1 MAVKNELTV
10 SSIKM
15 LAMDMINKAG
25 SGHPGVVF
33 SSAPIIYALYMYELN
48 ITANNPT
55 WINRDRFILSNGHA
69 SAALYS
75 TLYHAGFNYSIE
87 DLKRFRDIDSY
98 TPGHPELNA
107 ELGIECST
115 GLLGQGVASA
125 VGIALGERYLE
136 SICKSVNKKSKLIDF
151 NTFVLCGDGDMQ
163 EGITYEALSFAGA
176 QKLNKLTVI
185 YDSNKMQIDG
195 EVDNT
200 FIDNIEERFESIGFD
215 VINVKNGHNVSDIV
229 DALQEAEKN
238 DMPTLVIVNTK
249 IGYGTSLEGTNAAHS
264 KLLDD
269 EEINS
274 LKQKAKLNTEP
285 FMVSEAIKNNMTDSI
300 IKRVAK
306 KYENWLKEYDLT
318 RQNQDSNLSSL
329 INLLERNE
337 IEIDFDSTNYKI
349 NDNYC
354 EEERVSNCKVI
365 NFIAPKTHFFVGGSA
380 DLAVSTKAVIDKS
393 GLMSNDNPSG
403 RNIAFGVR
411 EGAMAGI
418 LNGLSLLG
426 IKTFGSTFLSFADY
440 LKPAM
445 RMSAMMELPVTY
457 IFTHDSV
464 NVGFDGATHEP
475 IEQLTMLR
483 SIPNMTVFRPADINE
498 IIGSWEYILKNKGP
512 ACIIL
517 SKEKINILKHT
528 NGKYVQYGAYIVRKE
543 KYRLDGVIVATGS
556 EVTTAIKIAEELFT
570 GGIDIRVVSMPSMEL
585 FEKQNPLYEE
595 KLLPKDVKI
604 ITLEAGSNKLWYR
617 FASSKECAIGIDTF
631 GASGKKEDVLKYCNF
646 DYNSL
651 LIKIRKM
658 FESN

>member
-1 MAVKNELTV
+1 MAVKNDLTIN
-10 SSIKM
+10 SIKM
-15 LAMDMINKAG
+15 LAMDMIQESG

-33 SSAPIIYALYMYELN
+33 SSTPILYALYLHELN
-48 ITANNPT
+48 VTASNPT
-55 WINRDRFILSNGHA
+55 WINRDRFILANGHA
-69 SAALYS
+69 SAALFS

-98 TPGHPELNA
+98 TPGHPELNV
-107 ELGIECST
+107 EMGIECTT

-163 EGITYEALSFAGA
+163 EGLTYEALSFAAA

-195 EVDNT
+195 EVKIT
-200 FIDNIEERFESIGFD
+200 FVDDITLRFEAIGFD
-215 VINVKNGHNVSDIV
+215 VINVKNGNNVSDIV
-229 DALQEAEKN
+229 DALKDAEKN
-238 DMPTLVIVNTK
+238 DVPTLIIVNTK

-264 KLLDD
+264 RLLDIN
-269 EEINS
+269 EINS
-274 LKQKAKLNTEP
+274 LKKQAKLSVEP
-285 FMVSEAIKNNMTDSI
+285 FAVSESIKNNMSESI
-300 IKRVAK
+300 VKRVSK
-306 KYENWLKEYDLT
+306 KYENWLKEYDSVK
-318 RQNQDSNLSSL
+318 QSQDPKLLAL
-329 INLLERNE
+329 INLLEKDEFE
-337 IEIDFDSTNYKI
+337 IEFDSTNYKI
-349 NDNYC
+349 NENYS
-354 EEERVSNCKVI
+354 EEGRLSNYKVM
-365 NFIAPKTHFFVGGSA
+365 NFIAPKTHFFLGGSA
-380 DLAVSTKAVIDKS
+380 DLAVSTKTVIDKS
-393 GLMSNDNPSG
+393 GLMDSDNPSG

-411 EGAMAGI
+411 EQAMASI

-426 IKTFGSTFLSFADY
+426 LRTFGSTFLVFSDY
-440 LKPAM
+440 LKPSM
-445 RMSAMMELPVTY
+445 RMSALMNLPVTY
-457 IFTHDSV
+457 IFTHDSI
-464 NVGFDGATHEP
+464 NVGGDGSTHEP

-483 SIPNMTVFRPADINE
+483 SIPGMIVFRPSDINE

-512 ACIIL
+512 ACLVL
-517 SKEKINILKHT
+517 SKEKLNILKHT

-543 KYRLDGVIVATGS
+543 KYHLDGVMVATGS
-556 EVTTAIKIAEELFT
+556 EVQTALKIAEELFT
-570 GGIDIRVVSMPSMEL
+570 GGIDIRVVSMPSVEL

-617 FASSKECAIGIDTF
+617 FASQKEYALGIDMF
-631 GASGKKEDVLKYCNF
+631 GTSGKKEDVLKYCNF

-651 LIKIRKM
+651 LIRIKKL